1 MPQCGK
7 NSRYGARKRKSRHPK
22 KQTSAIQKSSETVY
36 SCTAAEK
43 SQGIRTFGVESQNA
57 IAKNTSRHCATLL
70 SVLRFYGTARYGSHT
85 QQLLLDYTPAA
96 AVCQEDGK
104 KKRPKQIFQK
114 IREKGLTL
122 TLCQVVYWY
131 RAQESASDVGC
142 RIRGFQ
148 RFLRRKY
155 AKNR

>member
-1 MPQCGK
+1 MALAKEKAGI
-7 NSRYGARKRKSRHPK
+7 RK
-22 KQTSAIQKSSETVY
+22 KQTSAIRESSETVY

-96 AVCQEDGK
+96 AVCQGGK
-104 KKRPKQIFQK
+104 KEKRPQQISQK

-122 TLCQVVYWY
+122 TLCQVVY
-131 RAQESASDVGC
+131 
-142 RIRGFQ
+142 
-148 RFLRRKY
+148 
-155 AKNR
+155 